1 MTIATSSHDGVAS
14 SLDSPRP
21 IHVALKRK
29 RQDSFNLLRVVRNLL
44 ESGHNPAEVDGNG
57 QTALHVCSTVGAP
70 LEVLRLFVDRVD
82 PVVLDKPDFS
92 SLTPLHCLLIQD
104 GVVDPAC
111 LECLVAAGASL
122 TSPSETRGTPLDC
135 LARRSN
141 DVAKLFDCL
150 LDVSLDVL
158 RQNEWSLLRIAF
170 ADGSVV
176 FMKVIMI

>member
-1 MTIATSSHDGVAS
+1 M
-14 SLDSPRP
+14 
-21 IHVALKRK
+21 
-29 RQDSFNLLRVVRNLL
+29 
-44 ESGHNPAEVDGNG
+44 
-57 QTALHVCSTVGAP
+57 
-70 LEVLRLFVDRVD
+70 
-82 PVVLDKPDFS
+82 
-92 SLTPLHCLLIQD
+92 
-104 GVVDPAC
+104 DPAC